1 MTAAMSD
8 NTTRWRLRCVRLGSR
23 FCGQYFRVGNGARLR
38 VRSWISRIASR
49 SGRMRMF
56 GICMNNPDVREL
68 IWRNAFFGLI
78 GSIGCNFIAAI
89 SIAVVVLS
97 QYSPPAEQ

>member
-1 MTAAMSD
+1 
-8 NTTRWRLRCVRLGSR
+8 
-23 FCGQYFRVGNGARLR
+23 
-38 VRSWISRIASR
+38 
-49 SGRMRMF
+49 MF

-78 GSIGCNFIAAI
+78 ESIGCNFIADI